1 MFRLLVIALLLAEV
15 CSVFGQ
21 TSLRVL
27 CSDTEAPPVFSDVRF
42 EGGLKRLRID
52 STGIGHVAMKGDSI
66 RAVVS
71 CLGYMDY
78 SVTLFKGAFHTVVLL
93 QDGQYIPGAV
103 VLDQLRP
110 GKLEKSISNVTV
122 IDRKTIE
129 QMAAANLT
137 DVISRQLNIR
147 MSRDNSLG
155 SSNISLMGISGQNI
169 KIMVDGVPV
178 NGRLFDQLDLS
189 QLNLQDIERIEVI
202 KGPMSI
208 AYGTNALG
216 GAINLITKK
225 YMDKPLSVNLR
236 YLGESAGTQNL
247 NTTIAKRK
255 KNAVYRLSL
264 GRNMFTGWDA
274 NDTDRT
280 FDWMPKRQYFGRFQ
294 YTRKIPDAEFQ
305 LRLDG
310 MNEFMLDRGIPVKPY
325 GESAV
330 DQHFVTNRFDQ
341 SLSYRRQFSPKHNLH
356 LLLANNLFLRKKN
369 KFFTDLT
376 DLQSELFP
384 EASEQDTQWYHS
396 QTLRLIYTHVPSVK
410 WSVQAG
416 IDGLREEV
424 SGSRILNRSQSQV
437 DGGIF
442 LTSVFAPWARL
453 QLKPSVRYNYNSVFK
468 AVPVY
473 QLQTRW
479 VVHRAITVKA
489 SVSTGFRAP
498 SVKELYLNF
507 VDNSHN
513 VVGNDN
519 LEAETSEHWRLSAD
533 WSVPTKGKA
542 NFKPEIELF
551 NNRIYNQIQ
560 LVATDVISAQ
570 YQNIGSFESKGFN
583 LNLPLFHPKWRGNAS
598 YSRIWVSN
606 GITPESTIPTLN
618 PSDEVTFNFSYSHKN
633 LVFATFVKHQ
643 GKRIIVGLDGE
654 ENLTE
659 FEQDG
664 FQFVDVSIA
673 RNQLWKNRLNL
684 TAGVK
689 NLMNVTSIN
698 TQMTT
703 GGTHQSTSNQLGIAN
718 GRQYF
723 IQCSLNL
730 QKK

>member
-1 MFRLLVIALLLAEV
+1 
-15 CSVFGQ
+15 
-21 TSLRVL
+21 
-27 CSDTEAPPVFSDVRF
+27 VFSDVRF
-42 EGGLKRLRID
+42 ENGLKRLRID
-52 STGIGHVAMKGDSI
+52 SSGVGYVRMSGDSV

-78 SVTLFKGAFHTVVLL
+78 SLTLRKGAVHTIVLL

-122 IDRKTIE
+122 IDRKTID
-129 QMAAANLT
+129 QMAAADLT

-147 MSRDNSLG
+147 ISRDNSLG

-169 KIMVDGVPV
+169 KIMVDGIPV

-189 QLNLQDIERIEVI
+189 QLNLQDIERIEIV

-225 YMDKPLSVNLR
+225 YIDKPLSVNVR
-236 YLGESAGTQNL
+236 YLGESTGTQNI
-247 NTTIAKRK
+247 NTTLAKRK

-294 YTRKIPDAEFQ
+294 YTRKIPNAEFQ

-310 MNEFMLDRGIPVKPY
+310 MNEFMLDRGVPIQPY
-325 GESAV
+325 EESAV

-341 SLSYRRQFSPKHNLH
+341 SLSYHRKFNTKNDLQ
-356 LLLANNLFLRKKN
+356 LLFANNLFLRNKN
-369 KFFTDLT
+369 KYFTDLT
-376 DLQSELFP
+376 TLNSELFP
-384 EASEQDTQWYHS
+384 EPREQDTQTYHS
-396 QTLRLIYTHVPSVK
+396 QTVRVIYTFIPSSK

-424 SGSRILNRSQSQV
+424 SGPRILDRVQQQI
-437 DGGIF
+437 DGGLF
-442 LTSVFAPWARL
+442 LTGVIVPLARL
-453 QLKPSVRYNYNSVFK
+453 QVKPSVRFNYNSVFD

-479 VVHRAITVKA
+479 ALTSAITFKA
-489 SVSTGFRAP
+489 SAATGFRAP

-513 VVGNDN
+513 VVGNN
-519 LEAETSEHWRLSAD
+519 ELKAETSEHWRFSAD
-533 WSVPTKGKA
+533 WSIPTQGKA
-542 NFKPEIELF
+542 NFKPEVELF
-551 NNRIYNQIQ
+551 QNTINNQIQ

-570 YQNIGSFESKGFN
+570 YQNIGSFESRGFN
-583 LNLPLFHPKWRGNAS
+583 LNLPVYHPSWRGNLS
-598 YSRIWVSN
+598 YSRIWINN
-606 GITPESTIPTLN
+606 GLLENSEEASMN
-618 PSDEVTFNFSYSHKN
+618 PSDEVTFNFSYSFRN
-633 LVFATFVKHQ
+633 WVFASFVKHQ
-643 GKRIIVGLDGE
+643 GKRILVGLSEDDQ
-654 ENLTE
+654 LTE
-659 FEQDG
+659 FEQQG
-664 FQFVDVSIA
+664 FQFVDLSIA
-673 RNQLWKNRLNL
+673 RNKLWKNRFNL
-684 TAGVK
+684 AAGIK
-689 NLMNVTSIN
+689 NILNVTTIN
-698 TQMTT
+698 TQFT
-703 GGTHQSTSNQLGIAN
+703 GGGAHSSGTNQLAVAN
-718 GRQYF
+718 GRQFF

-730 QKK
+730 QKQ